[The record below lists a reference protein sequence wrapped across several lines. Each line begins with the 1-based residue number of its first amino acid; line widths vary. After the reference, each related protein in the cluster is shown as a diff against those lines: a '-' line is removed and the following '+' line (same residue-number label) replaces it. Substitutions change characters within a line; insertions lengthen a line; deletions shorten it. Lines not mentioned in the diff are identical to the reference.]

1 MSPARSSGLG
11 IAALIAWIAM
21 DVVAVAAW
29 GVGYVRGTNGDP
41 DITNVVEAMM
51 MPALFATLPF
61 AAYAFGVLWPCMRA
75 VEVLTRGRVSRFSN
89 VLIGGA
95 LTIPFFLVV
104 IAGGRML
111 WPQRTTFIEHVTRI
125 LQNSH
130 GDGWV
135 LLCLVVGGMIVG
147 AGAASRRVLVSR

>member
-1 MSPARSSGLG
+1 
-11 IAALIAWIAM
+11 M

-29 GVGYVRGTNGDP
+29 GVGYMRGTIGDP
-41 DITNVVEAMM
+41 DILNVAEAMM

-61 AAYAFGVLWPCMRA
+61 AVYAFGVLWPCMRGIEA
-75 VEVLTRGRVSRFSN
+75 MTRGRLSRIAYM
-89 VLIGGA
+89 LIGAA
-95 LTIPFFLVV
+95 LTAPLFLAF

-111 WPQRTTFIEHVTRI
+111 WPQRMTFIEQVTRI
-125 LQNSH
+125 LQNTQ

-135 LLCLVVGGMIVG
+135 LLCLVVGGMVVG